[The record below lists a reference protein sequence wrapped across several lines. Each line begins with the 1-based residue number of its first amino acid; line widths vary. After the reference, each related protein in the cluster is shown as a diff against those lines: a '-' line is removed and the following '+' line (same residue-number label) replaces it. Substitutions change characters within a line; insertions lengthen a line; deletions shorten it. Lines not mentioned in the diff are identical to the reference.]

1 MKGWNKHFGDLA
13 KKSNNNSFD
22 TIYLNSIEKEAT
34 HIINKCK
41 DTYIH
46 QEISTEEIKRA
57 VSKLNTNKAEDF
69 YGLTAEHFIHGSES
83 LLQHLQ
89 HLLNICFKFCY
100 IPDLLKIGTLFPVF
114 KNKGDVKNA
123 KNYRGITI
131 TPTYSKIIEK
141 ILKER
146 ENPKIIIS
154 QNPLQKG
161 FTEGT
166 SPLIC
171 ELFIEEFERESKDL
185 KLPVYI
191 ALLDGKSAF
200 DVVVHANLIRR
211 MFQIDFTEQS
221 ILLLNNLYV
230 NASSLIKW
238 NNIMSK
244 EMFTIDQGVRQGGA
258 FSADLYKIYIN
269 PLLNILSTSGLGG
282 RVGNINCCAPT
293 CADDVALVSNN
304 PLELQNMINIALDF
318 GKREGYLL
326 QPTKSVIIPVKTCR
340 KFYEIEDGFWKLN
353 GKNMPIVSNASHI
366 GIQKSD
372 KNSAEST
379 VNENI
384 KKARRAMYSLM
395 GTGLHGENG
404 LDSKTSIALIRTY
417 ILPILTYGL
426 EILLPKG
433 KILNNI
439 SIQYKKWIKQILSLN
454 SNVADSAVY
463 TLSGLLP
470 IEAEIHVKAIN
481 LFGNISRA
489 NCDSI
494 EWRLAERQLQI
505 KPHNS
510 CSWFIEVKELCLK
523 YEIND
528 LYAYLTNPLS
538 KFQWKKLVKSK
549 IHDYWTSKIT
559 DESKGYS
566 TLKFMDHKYN
576 IGSVH
581 PLAISV

>member
-1 MKGWNKHFGDLA
+1 MTENISQAISEKKIAFFKWKQNGRPPDPNNPFTIKKKITTSSLRKQCRVEAALHRIQERQKIIDARYNDPALFYSLIKKQRGKLSRFIEELTVDEEIFQSPVNVMKGWNKHFGDLA

-22 TIYLNSIEKEAT
+22 TKYLNSIEKEAT
-34 HIINKCK
+34 HIIKMCK
-41 DTYIH
+41 DKYKH
-46 QEISTEEIKRA
+46 QEITTGEIKKA

-69 YGLTAEHFIHGSES
+69 YGFAEHFIHGSES

-89 HLLNICFKFCY
+89 QLLNVCFKFCF

-114 KNKGDVKNA
+114 KNKGDIKNA

-131 TPTYSKIIEK
+131 TPTYSKIIEN
-141 ILKER
+141 ILKGR

-171 ELFIEEFERESKDL
+171 ELFIEEFERESKYL

-191 ALLDGKSAF
+191 ALLDGKSFF

-211 MFQIDFTEQS
+211 F
-221 ILLLNNLYV
+221 
-230 NASSLIKW
+230 
-238 NNIMSK
+238 
-244 EMFTIDQGVRQGGA
+244 
-258 FSADLYKIYIN
+258 
-269 PLLNILSTSGLGG
+269 GG
-282 RVGNINCCAPT
+282 RVGNINCCAPK
-293 CADDVALVSNN
+293 CADDVTLVSNN
-304 PLELQNMINIALDF
+304 PLELQTMINIALDF
-318 GKREGYLL
+318 SKREGYLL
-326 QPTKSVIIPVKTCR
+326 QPTKSVVIPVKTCR

-353 GKNMPIVSNASHI
+353 GKNMPIVPNASHI

-372 KNSAEST
+372 KDSADTT

-395 GTGLHGENG
+395 GTGLP
-404 LDSKTSIALIRTY
+404 SKTSISLIRIY

-426 EILLPKG
+426 ELLLPKG
-433 KILNNI
+433 KILYNI

-481 LFGNISRA
+481 LFGKISRA
-489 NCDSI
+489 KCDSI

-510 CSWFIEVKELCLK
+510 HS
-523 YEIND
+523 
-528 LYAYLTNPLS
+528 
-538 KFQWKKLVKSK
+538 
-549 IHDYWTSKIT
+549 
-559 DESKGYS
+559 
-566 TLKFMDHKYN
+566 
-576 IGSVH
+576 
-581 PLAISV
+581 